1 MSRHLNKLTHSFV
14 PLNENGQVYLFGFPL
29 DSMNSTG
36 NVKIGCIASDQQNH
50 ELRYDFVLYSLNIA
64 ESCNTS
70 FLTYSVLQYVN
81 TGLRTD
87 VGLTV
92 NLSFK
97 STFSCFLLVCLG
109 FKGISLCFACC
120 TLLKTEIHPQ
130 GLHTRPHS
138 LRDSLQLGFLKVLKP
153 PSNSLW

>member
-1 MSRHLNKLTHSFV
+1 M
-14 PLNENGQVYLFGFPL
+14 NENGQVYLIGFPL
-29 DSMNSTG
+29 DSMNSIG
-36 NVKIGCIASDQQNH
+36 NMKIGCITSDQQNH

-92 NLSFK
+92 NPSFQ
-97 STFSCFLLVCLG
+97 SIFSCFLLVCLR
-109 FKGISLCFACC
+109 FKGISLYIPCC
-120 TLLKTEIHPQ
+120 ALLKTEIPKVS
-130 GLHTRPHS
+130 TPDPT
-138 LRDSLQLGFLKVLKP
+138 LRDSLQFSFLKALKP

>member
-1 MSRHLNKLTHSFV
+1 
-14 PLNENGQVYLFGFPL
+14 
-29 DSMNSTG
+29 MNSIG
-36 NVKIGCIASDQQNH
+36 NMKIGCITSDQQNH

-64 ESCNTS
+64 ESCNMS

-92 NLSFK
+92 NPSFK
-97 STFSCFLLVCLG
+97 LIFSCLLLVCLR
-109 FKGISLCFACC
+109 FKGISLCLPCC
-120 TLLKTEIHPQ
+120 VLLQTEIPKVS
-130 GLHTRPHS
+130 TPDPT
-138 LRDSLQLGFLKVLKP
+138 LRDSLQFGFLKALKP

>member
-1 MSRHLNKLTHSFV
+1 MSRHLDKLAHSFV

-92 NLSFK
+92 NPSFK
-97 STFSCFLLVCLG
+97 STFSCFLLVCLR

-120 TLLKTEIHPQ
+120 TLLKTEIPKVSTPDPT
-130 GLHTRPHS
+130 LSETPSSSVS
-138 LRDSLQLGFLKVLKP
+138 LRF
-153 PSNSLW
+153 